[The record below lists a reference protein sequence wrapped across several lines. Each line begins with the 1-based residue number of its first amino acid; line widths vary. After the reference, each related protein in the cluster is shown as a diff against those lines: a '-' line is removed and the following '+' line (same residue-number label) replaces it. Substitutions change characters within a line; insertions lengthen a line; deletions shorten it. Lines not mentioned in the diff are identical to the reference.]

1 MSGSINGVSLQV
13 YRYGPARPA
22 QILALHGLTGH
33 GKRWQTLADGYL
45 AEYAVLA
52 PDLLGHGH
60 SSWAAPW
67 NIDENVAAL
76 AALLQT
82 EADGPVVV
90 VAHSFGGAIALNLA
104 AAHPN
109 LVSGLVLL
117 DPATGLDGSWMSE
130 IADAMLGSP
139 DYPDRQEAHAEKV
152 NGSWGEVSA
161 KYPGELERDLD
172 EHLVALPGG
181 RVGWRI
187 SLPAMMSYWS
197 ELARPIV
204 LPPQGTP
211 TTLVLAKRT
220 HPAYVTG
227 ELVSGLQARL
237 GADFVLTEFDCDHMV
252 PHAMPAETA
261 DVIRRHLV

>member
-45 AEYAVLA
+45 AEYSVLA

-76 AALLQT
+76 ATLLQD

-104 AAHPN
+104 AAHPH

-139 DYPDRQEAHAEKV
+139 DYPDRHEAHAEKV
-152 NGSWGEVSA
+152 NGSWGEVSV

-204 LPPQGTP
+204 LPPHGTP